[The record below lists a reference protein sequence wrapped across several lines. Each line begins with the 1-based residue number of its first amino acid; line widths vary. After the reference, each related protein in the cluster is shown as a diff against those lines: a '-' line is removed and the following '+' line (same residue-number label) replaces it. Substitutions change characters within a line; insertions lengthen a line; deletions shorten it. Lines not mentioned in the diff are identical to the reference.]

1 MIEGQPRARSN
12 VLCSNFHHVVRRTT
26 LLHCPILFKQ
36 QHCHCMFYR
45 WEKHVKI
52 ANITISSRLWLGFG
66 LLMLLMVAMAVVG
79 VNRLSQLN
87 RQMNDVIHDKY
98 PKTVIAGDIIDQLNL
113 VARSVRNIL
122 LLKDPKQITSESDR
136 IVGAEK
142 AIQNQLAELDKRLTD
157 DQSRTLLA
165 NLLVTQKNYLEKR
178 DQVLKLVAEGTKEGA
193 IDLLISDVRPVQSAY
208 MGAVEKLIKQQHEMM
223 QASGE
228 EVDRNYQHASNMLI
242 GLAVVG
248 LAMSGFIAFTI
259 TRSITRP
266 LNRAVAVAKTV
277 AAGDLTSEIDTSGK
291 DETAQL
297 LGALKTMNDNLQ
309 GIVRQVRRGT
319 DTIATATTEIAR
331 GNLDLSSRTEQ
342 QAGSLEE
349 TASAMEELTSTVRQN
364 ADNAR
369 QANQLAVSASEVAM
383 QGGSVVGKVVHTMES
398 INESSKKIV
407 DIISV
412 IDGIAFQTNILA
424 LNAAVEAARAG
435 EQGRG
440 FAVVASE
447 VRNLAQRSASA
458 AKEIKALINDS
469 VEKVGN
475 GSKLVEQAGNTMEE
489 VVTSVRRVTEISG
502 EITSAGQEQSDGI
515 EQINHAI
522 TQMDETTQ
530 QNAALV
536 EQAAAAAQSLQDQ
549 ASHLAQVVGVF
560 KLDERQLIGEPAAAT
575 TAVRS
580 PRASHPSRDIT
591 PRSSTISTTPA
602 RKLETGKAKAPGGND
617 AHWEE
622 F

>member
-1 MIEGQPRARSN
+1 M
-12 VLCSNFHHVVRRTT
+12 
-26 LLHCPILFKQ
+26 
-36 QHCHCMFYR
+36 
-45 WEKHVKI
+45 KI

-98 PKTVIAGDIIDQLNL
+98 PKTVIAGDIVDQLNL

-122 LLKDPKQITSESDR
+122 LLKDPKQIKSESDR

-142 AIQNQLAELDKRLTD
+142 AIQTQLTELDKRLTD

-223 QASGE
+223 QTSGE
-228 EVDRNYQHASNMLI
+228 EVDRNYEHASHMLI

-309 GIVRQVRRGT
+309 SIVRQVRRGT

-349 TASAMEELTSTVRQN
+349 TASAMEQLTSTVRQN

-383 QGGSVVGKVVHTMES
+383 QGGSVVGKVVNTMES
-398 INESSKKIV
+398 INASSKKIV

-489 VVTSVRRVTEISG
+489 VVTSVRRVTDIVS

-560 KLDERQLIGEPAAAT
+560 KLDERELIGEPAAAT
-575 TAVRS
+575 TSVRS
-580 PRASHPSRDIT
+580 PRPSHPARDIT
-591 PRSSTISTTPA
+591 PRPSTISTTPA
-602 RKLETGKAKAPGGND
+602 RKLETSKVKTPGGND